1 LKKRLT
7 SDLVLTVIDVGK
19 PFEEFCWC
27 GHH

>member
-1 LKKRLT
+1 
-7 SDLVLTVIDVGK
+7 VLTVIDVGK